1 MLTIFFL
8 QPPCFDDW
16 IVRGL
21 LTRLSVGVMVLGL
34 ISCSPG
40 KVEQNHK
47 NLAPIYSV
55 PAYTA
60 DRDPSK
66 DLMMSTKQ
74 AQSQQ
79 KRILLKVGGN
89 WCSWCRTLDQFVHD
103 NRTVRAALNRNFI
116 IMKVNY
122 SEKNPNEKFLSA
134 YPAILEF
141 PHFYVLDSNG
151 ELLHS
156 QGTADLEQGQSYN
169 EAAFLAF
176 LRKWSPSA
184 D

>member
-1 MLTIFFL
+1 VLTIFSL
-8 QPPCFDDW
+8 QPLYFDEW
-16 IVRGL
+16 IARGL
-21 LTRLSVGVMVLGL
+21 LTRLSAGVMVIGL
-34 ISCSPG
+34 SSCSAG
-40 KVEQNHK
+40 KVEPNHK
-47 NLAPIYSV
+47 NLEPIYSV
-55 PAYTA
+55 AAYTA

-66 DLMMSTKQ
+66 DLLMSTKQ

-79 KRILLKVGGN
+79 KRILLQVGGN

-103 NRTVRAALNRNFI
+103 NRTVRAVLNRNFI

-122 SEKNPNEKFLSA
+122 SEKNPNEEFLSA
-134 YPAILEF
+134 YPEILEF

-151 ELLHS
+151 VLLHS

-176 LRKWSPSA
+176 LRKWSPAA